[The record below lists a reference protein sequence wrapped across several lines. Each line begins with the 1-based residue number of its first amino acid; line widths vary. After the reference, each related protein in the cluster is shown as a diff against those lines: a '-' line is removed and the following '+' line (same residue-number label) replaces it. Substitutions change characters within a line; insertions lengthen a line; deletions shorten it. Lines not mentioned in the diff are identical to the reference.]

1 MTDPQSEPS
10 KPQPSKPEPSHAESS
25 ELRAS
30 PEPAP
35 LLPGERSRIPA
46 SVRWLVVCA
55 IVALALGVAIWPRG
69 DDGSATPASPSA
81 AAPSVDA
88 SPGRLAAAR
97 AGAALPPCPA
107 GIGATALAGKS
118 LTCLGDGAPIDLAVA
133 GNKPVLLNI
142 WAWWCG
148 PCRVELPVLAE
159 VAARAGDR
167 LTVIGVHADPNA
179 VAGLDLLAELKVA
192 LPVVQD
198 PQSVIATALGAPRA
212 YPVTVL
218 LRSDGTVAGVHAQPF
233 TAVDDVA
240 ALLRNELGVA
250 L

>member
-1 MTDPQSEPS
+1 M
-10 KPQPSKPEPSHAESS
+10 
-25 ELRAS
+25 
-30 PEPAP
+30 
-35 LLPGERSRIPA
+35 PA

-69 DDGSATPASPSA
+69 DDGATPAGPSA
-81 AAPSVDA
+81 APSTSA
-88 SPGRLAAAR
+88 SPGQLADAR
-97 AGAALPPCPA
+97 TRAALPPCPA
-107 GIGATALAGKS
+107 GIGATALAGKP
-118 LTCLGDGAPIDLAVA
+118 LTCLGDGAPVDLAAA
-133 GNKPVLLNI
+133 GGKPVLLNI

-167 LTVIGVHADPNA
+167 LGVLGVHADPNA

-192 LPVVQD
+192 LPTVQD
-198 PQSVIATALGAPRA
+198 PQGVVATTLGAPRA

-218 LRSDGTVAGVHAQPF
+218 LRADGTVAGVHAQPF
-233 TAVDDVA
+233 TSVDEVA
-240 ALLRNELGVA
+240 DLLRTELGVT

>member
-1 MTDPQSEPS
+1 MTG
-10 KPQPSKPEPSHAESS
+10 PE
-25 ELRAS
+25 RD
-30 PEPAP
+30 PAP
-35 LLPGERSRIPA
+35 LLPGERPSRIPA

-69 DDGSATPASPSA
+69 DDGATPAGPSA
-81 AAPSVDA
+81 APSTSA
-88 SPGRLAAAR
+88 SPGQLADAR
-97 AGAALPPCPA
+97 TRAALPPCPA
-107 GIGATALAGKS
+107 GIGATALAGKP
-118 LTCLGDGAPIDLAVA
+118 LTCLGDGAPVDLAAA
-133 GNKPVLLNI
+133 GGKPVLLNI

-167 LTVIGVHADPNA
+167 LGVLGVHADPNA

-192 LPVVQD
+192 LPTVQD
-198 PQSVIATALGAPRA
+198 PQGVVATTLGAPRA

-218 LRSDGTVAGVHAQPF
+218 LRADGTVAGVHAQPF
-233 TAVDDVA
+233 TSVDEVA
-240 ALLRNELGVA
+240 DLLRTELGVT

>member
-1 MTDPQSEPS
+1 MTEPEKS
-10 KPQPSKPEPSHAESS
+10 DAGRK
-25 ELRAS
+25 
-30 PEPAP
+30 PAP

-46 SVRWLVVCA
+46 GVRWLIVCA
-55 IVALALGVAIWPRG
+55 IVAVALAVAIWPRG
-69 DDGSATPASPSA
+69 NDRDAAPTTPV
-81 AAPSVDA
+81 AAPSTSA
-88 SPGRLAAAR
+88 SPGQLAAAR
-97 AGAALPPCPA
+97 AAAALPPCPA
-107 GIGATALAGKS
+107 GVGATALSGRR
-118 LTCLGDGAPIDLAVA
+118 LTCLGDGAPVDLAVP

-148 PCRVELPVLAE
+148 PCRGELPVLAE

-167 LTVIGVHADPNA
+167 LTVLGVHADPNA

-192 LPVVQD
+192 LPTVQD
-198 PQSVIATALGAPRA
+198 PQSAVATALGAPRA

-233 TAVDDVA
+233 TSVDDVA
-240 ALLRNELGVA
+240 ALLRTELGVT

>member
-1 MTDPQSEPS
+1 MTEPS
-10 KPQPSKPEPSHAESS
+10 KPDSG
-25 ELRAS
+25 R
-30 PEPAP
+30 EPAP
-35 LLPGERSRIPA
+35 LLPGERSRVPA
-46 SVRWLVVCA
+46 GVRWLIVCA
-55 IVALALGVAIWPRG
+55 IVAVALAVAIWPRG
-69 DDGSATPASPSA
+69 DDGAANPTTPA
-81 AAPSVDA
+81 AAPSTSA
-88 SPGRLAAAR
+88 SPGQLAAAR
-97 AGAALPPCPA
+97 TKAALPPCPA
-107 GIGATALAGKS
+107 GIGAAALAGTP
-118 LTCLGDGAPIDLAVA
+118 LTCLGDGAPVDLAAA

-148 PCRVELPVLAE
+148 PCRVELPVLAD

-167 LTVIGVHADPNA
+167 LSVLGVHADPNA

-192 LPVVQD
+192 LPTVQD

-233 TAVDDVA
+233 TSVDEVA
-240 ALLRNELGVA
+240 ALLRTELGVT